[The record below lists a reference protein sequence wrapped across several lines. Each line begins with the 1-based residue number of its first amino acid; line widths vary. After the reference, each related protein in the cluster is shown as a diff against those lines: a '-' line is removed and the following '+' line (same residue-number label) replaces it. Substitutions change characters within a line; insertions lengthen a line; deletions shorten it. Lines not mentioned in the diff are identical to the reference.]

1 MKLKLDTTNKTIE
14 IEEAVNIGELLQT
27 LKRLLPNNDWKKFTL
42 QTTIIQNWSNPIYV
56 DRWVKPYPYPWTPWY
71 DSPWYIQDGN
81 TKTTDAATF
90 KLNDGTYCLEVD
102 NQKVEVK

>member
-1 MKLKLDTTNKTIE
+1 MKLKLDTKNKTIE

-42 QTTIIQNWSNPIYV
+42 ETTVIQNWSNPIYI
-56 DRWVKPYPYPWTPWY
+56 DRWRRPFDTYPRPTPWY
-71 DSPWYIQDGN
+71 DNPWYVQDGS

-90 KLNDGTYCLEVD
+90 KLNDGTYCLET
-102 NQKVEVK
+102 NK